1 MVTPYHRAVQA
12 HLLSIGRQARNISR
26 VFGDARPRHI
36 AHPSSTASFLY
47 YPDATYQTK
56 TGRFYL
62 FEVLDSEEHAQS
74 QVVAHVLETFLT
86 PNVLKAIFIV
96 KSEEVAQKVGNIANV
111 IIGNLE
117 DLSDDGI
124 NKTVRFYQVVVPAR
138 DARSLTKVRA
148 ILTDPHSGL
157 GIDLKP
163 R

>member
-1 MVTPYHRAVQA
+1 MVTRYHRAVQA
-12 HLLSIGRQARNISR
+12 HLLSIGREARNISR
-26 VFGDARPRHI
+26 VFGDKRPRHI

-62 FEVLDSEEHAQS
+62 FEVLDSEEDAQS
-74 QVVAHVLETFLT
+74 QVVAHVLEAFLT
-86 PNVLKAIFIV
+86 PNTLKAIFIV
-96 KSEEVAQKVGNIANV
+96 KSEEVARKVGNITSV

-117 DLSDDGI
+117 DLSDNGI

-138 DARSLTKVRA
+138 DARSLAKVRA
-148 ILTDPHSGL
+148 ILSDPGSDL
-157 GIDLKP
+157 RIDLRP